1 MKTTSFGGTTV
12 KGTRVHILVSD
23 IEGEADRTQIN
34 IDFSESETGF
44 KVSKCE
50 DFVTLY
56 ANNKEERI
64 EILRVLKTI
73 VVSLE
78 NC

>member
-1 MKTTSFGGTTV
+1 MTNSSLEGTTSN
-12 KGTRVHILVSD
+12 GTRIHILVSD
-23 IEGEADRTQIN
+23 VEGESDRTQIN
-34 IDFSESETGF
+34 IDFSESETSF

-64 EILRVLKTI
+64 EILKILKTI